1 MNKQQ
6 TASLLIEMME
16 NVWFQFHQVEKRF
29 IPFELNK
36 QQEILLS
43 YIIRNR
49 LKSPSFF
56 AERMG
61 ISKSAVSQLINKLES
76 RRFVKRVQ
84 LTDDKRSTA
93 LDLDELGL
101 RYEEAYDR
109 FYNRFMDKCG
119 PLFTEEELYHTL
131 QFFKTTQSVLTELME
146 SSD

>member
-16 NVWFQFHQVEKRF
+16 NIWFQLHQVEKRF

-36 QQEILLS
+36 QQEILLN

-56 AERMG
+56 AQQMG
-61 ISKSAVSQLINKLES
+61 ITKSAVSQLINKLES

-84 LTDDKRSTA
+84 LTEDKRSTA
-93 LDLDELGL
+93 LDLDELGI

-119 PLFTEEELYHTL
+119 PLITEEELYHTL